1 MGSPDK
7 GRKPCQLV
15 IIMKIKFAVTKLS
28 ILANRLNDLVSEMSF
43 ETEQD
48 EGIPRHLNKSESI
61 NDLTEAIMGY
71 MQIGDDK
78 VQEHKAAYL
87 KLLQEHTADLRNA
100 NSMQD
105 RYKKR
110 IKLLTNKLKRVSE
123 SQTKNNNYENQKN

>member
-1 MGSPDK
+1 ME
-7 GRKPCQLV
+7 
-15 IIMKIKFAVTKLS
+15 IKFAVTKLS

-78 VQEHKAAYL
+78 VQKHKADYL

-123 SQTKNNNYENQKN
+123 SQTKNNNYEN

>member
-1 MGSPDK
+1 ME
-7 GRKPCQLV
+7 
-15 IIMKIKFAVTKLS
+15 IKFAVTKLS

-78 VQEHKAAYL
+78 VQKHKADYL
-87 KLLQEHTADLRNA
+87 KLLKEHTADLRNA
-100 NSMQD
+100 KSMQD

-123 SQTKNNNYENQKN
+123 SQTKK